1 MIRGI
6 RGATTVFANEADEIV
21 AATEELLREMI
32 RQNDI
37 EADDV
42 ASVLISVTEDLTAAF
57 PAQAIRRIDG
67 WTYVPVMCMREIP
80 VPGALPRCIR
90 VMMTVET
97 NRAQQDVVHVYLRDA
112 IQLRPDLS
120 LTKKEN
126 GNMIGKSKA
135 EV

>member
-6 RGATTVFANEADEIV
+6 RGATTVSDNEADEIV
-21 AATEELLREMI
+21 SATEELLREMI
-32 RQNDI
+32 RQNGI

-57 PAQAIRRIDG
+57 PAQAIRRIEG

-97 NRAQQDVVHVYLRDA
+97 NRAQRDVDHVYLRDA
-112 IQLRPDLS
+112 VQLRPDLS

-126 GNMIGKSKA
+126 GNMIGKSKT